1 MKTRTVAAGLALL
14 PALAAAAPANQDL
27 AQLRQQIETLKA
39 DYEARLGALE
49 QRVQQAEQQAQSA
62 QLQAASAQA
71 AASAPPP
78 AAATTSAANA
88 FNPAVSVIL
97 TGTYGQLSRNPDDY
111 AIPGFALGDE
121 TGPGERGFSLG
132 ESELAIS
139 ANVDDWLYGNLT
151 ASLAPDGGADVEEA
165 FLQTTTLPH
174 GLTLKAGRF
183 FSGVGYLNEQHS
195 HVWDFVDSPLVYRA
209 MLGNQ
214 YGDDGVQLRWLA
226 PTDQFLE
233 FGVELLRGD
242 HFPAGGAADDGRG
255 TQSLFVHTGGDVGDS
270 QSWRAGLSWLRTKAA
285 DRESGDGDIFSGDS
299 DTAIAD
305 FVWKWAPHG
314 NPYRTNLKL
323 QAEYF
328 SRSESGSFD
337 GLPYD
342 ADQHGA
348 YAQAVYQFMPRWR
361 VGLRYDWLDADN
373 PGSAFAGTVLDPQG
387 HTPERTSLM
396 VDYSN
401 SEFSRLRL
409 QYNRDESG
417 PSADDQWFLQY
428 IVSLGAHGAHSF

>member
-1 MKTRTVAAGLALL
+1 MSKRIIPTGLMLL
-14 PALAAAAPANQDL
+14 PALAAAVPGNQEL
-27 AQLRQQIETLKA
+27 EHLRQQIEAMKA
-39 DYEARLGALE
+39 DYQSRLKALE
-49 QRVQQAEQQAQSA
+49 QRLEQAEKKAQEAQQQV
-62 QLQAASAQA
+62 ASAQT
-71 AASAPPP
+71 AASAP
-78 AAATTSAANA
+78 AATPSSAVNA

-97 TGTYGQLSRNPDDY
+97 TGTYGQFSHDPDAY
-111 AIPGFALGDE
+111 SIPGFALGEE
-121 TGPGERGFSLG
+121 TDPGVRGFSLG
-132 ESELAIS
+132 ESELAIN

-151 ASLAPDGGADVEEA
+151 ASLAPDGGVEVEEA
-165 FLQTTTLPH
+165 YLQTTTLPH
-174 GLTLKAGRF
+174 GLTLKTGRF
-183 FSGVGYLNEQHS
+183 FSGIGYLNEQHS
-195 HVWDFVDSPLVYRA
+195 HVWDFVDPPLVYRA

-226 PTDQFLE
+226 PTDQYLE

-255 TQSLFVHTGGDVGDS
+255 THSLFVHTGGDVGDS
-270 QSWRAGLSWLRTKAA
+270 SSWRAGLSWLRTKAA
-285 DRESGDGDIFSGDS
+285 YRESGDDDVFNGDS
-299 DTAIAD
+299 DTAVAD

-314 NPYRTNLKL
+314 NPYRTNFKL

-328 SRSESGSFD
+328 RRDEDGSFD
-337 GLPYD
+337 ELPYD
-342 ADQHGA
+342 ASQHGA

-361 VGLRYDWLDADN
+361 VGLRYDWLDADD
-373 PGSAFAGTVLDPQG
+373 PGPALAGTVLDPQG
-387 HTPERTSLM
+387 HSPQRTSLM

-417 PSADDQWFLQY
+417 LSADDQWFLQY